1 MKKSIFNSLIKI
13 SEKHYLLY
21 NAFSDTFLI
30 LSPALKKQWEENKPE
45 NLSTKNKTF
54 NDLLIKGAF
63 IVNST
68 LDEFL
73 ELEKKIKTIIY
84 DENNFHLIINPTLN
98 CNFKCWYCYET
109 HSCSKMN
116 KEIMDRTK
124 KFISHTINSSFLKH
138 FHLSFFG
145 GEPLLYFKDIVSPL
159 IEYTYKECQLKQKL
173 FSLSFTSNGF
183 LINDEILTV
192 IKQCQKC
199 HASFQITLDGCRE
212 DHDKVRYVNSEKG
225 SYDTILNN
233 VKQLIKNHIH
243 VILRINYTSQNI
255 DKISKILDDL
265 KDPIFQNNEY
275 LTINFQRVWQDISQE
290 KDISLLVD
298 QTINLFK
305 QHKLKVIYHYSDR
318 MRNPCYAD
326 KKK

>member
-124 KFISHTINSSFLKH
+124 KFYLSYHKFFFFLNT
-138 FHLSFFG
+138 FTF
-145 GEPLLYFKDIVSPL
+145 
-159 IEYTYKECQLKQKL
+159 L
-173 FSLSFTSNGF
+173 FSVESLSY
-183 LINDEILTV
+183 IL
-192 IKQCQKC
+192 
-199 HASFQITLDGCRE
+199 
-212 DHDKVRYVNSEKG
+212 
-225 SYDTILNN
+225 
-233 VKQLIKNHIH
+233 
-243 VILRINYTSQNI
+243 
-255 DKISKILDDL
+255 KIL
-265 KDPIFQNNEY
+265 F
-275 LTINFQRVWQDISQE
+275 
-290 KDISLLVD
+290 LL
-298 QTINLFK
+298 
-305 QHKLKVIYHYSDR
+305 
-318 MRNPCYAD
+318 
-326 KKK
+326 